1 MEEGNEKQMFVRI
14 RNLQKSYGSGSSRTQ
29 VLKHVDL
36 DIEKGKICT
45 ILGPSGSGK
54 STLLNAIGGMD
65 TVDQGQILIEGMDIS
80 AMKYAQLTEYRRTY
94 IGYIFQFYNLIPDL
108 TVKENMETTKYLGTD
123 TMDVEELLDILGLRE
138 HQFKFPSELSGGQQ
152 QRCAIGRALVKKP
165 SLLLCDEPTGA
176 LDSKTSQDIL
186 ELLERLNK
194 EFGMTMIL
202 VTHNADIAGM
212 SDQIV
217 EIRDGEIVRNQENPN
232 KLTAKEVG
240 THALYKIFQ
249 RTKKK
254 SRNLSGYF
262 YYFIH
267 RLGDGLGR
275 KCRR

>member
-1 MEEGNEKQMFVRI
+1 M
-14 RNLQKSYGSGSSRTQ
+14 
-29 VLKHVDL
+29 LKHVDL

-240 THALYKIFQ
+240 THAL
-249 RTKKK
+249 
-254 SRNLSGYF
+254 
-262 YYFIH
+262 
-267 RLGDGLGR
+267 
-275 KCRR
+275 

>member
-1 MEEGNEKQMFVRI
+1 MFVRI

-65 TVDQGQILIEGMDIS
+65 TVDQGQILREGMDIS

-240 THALYKIFQ
+240 THAL
-249 RTKKK
+249 
-254 SRNLSGYF
+254 
-262 YYFIH
+262 
-267 RLGDGLGR
+267 
-275 KCRR
+275 

>member
-108 TVKENMETTKYLGTD
+108 TVKENIETTKYLGTD

-240 THALYKIFQ
+240 THAL
-249 RTKKK
+249 
-254 SRNLSGYF
+254 
-262 YYFIH
+262 
-267 RLGDGLGR
+267 
-275 KCRR
+275 

>member
-1 MEEGNEKQMFVRI
+1 MEEGNEKQMIVRI

-240 THALYKIFQ
+240 THAL
-249 RTKKK
+249 
-254 SRNLSGYF
+254 
-262 YYFIH
+262 
-267 RLGDGLGR
+267 
-275 KCRR
+275 

>member
-1 MEEGNEKQMFVRI
+1 MFVRI

-176 LDSKTSQDIL
+176 LDSKTSQYIL

-240 THALYKIFQ
+240 THAL
-249 RTKKK
+249 
-254 SRNLSGYF
+254 
-262 YYFIH
+262 
-267 RLGDGLGR
+267 
-275 KCRR
+275 

>member
-176 LDSKTSQDIL
+176 LDSKTSQHIR

-240 THALYKIFQ
+240 THAL
-249 RTKKK
+249 
-254 SRNLSGYF
+254 
-262 YYFIH
+262 
-267 RLGDGLGR
+267 
-275 KCRR
+275 

>member
-165 SLLLCDEPTGA
+165 SLLLCDEPTGT

-240 THALYKIFQ
+240 THAI
-249 RTKKK
+249 
-254 SRNLSGYF
+254 
-262 YYFIH
+262 
-267 RLGDGLGR
+267 
-275 KCRR
+275 

>member
-1 MEEGNEKQMFVRI
+1 M
-14 RNLQKSYGSGSSRTQ
+14 
-29 VLKHVDL
+29 
-36 DIEKGKICT
+36 
-45 ILGPSGSGK
+45 
-54 STLLNAIGGMD
+54 
-65 TVDQGQILIEGMDIS
+65 
-80 AMKYAQLTEYRRTY
+80 
-94 IGYIFQFYNLIPDL
+94 
-108 TVKENMETTKYLGTD
+108 KENMETTKYLGTD

-240 THALYKIFQ
+240 THAL
-249 RTKKK
+249 
-254 SRNLSGYF
+254 
-262 YYFIH
+262 
-267 RLGDGLGR
+267 
-275 KCRR
+275 

>member
-108 TVKENMETTKYLGTD
+108 TVKENIETTKYLGTD

-194 EFGMTMIL
+194 ELGMTMIL

-240 THALYKIFQ
+240 THAL
-249 RTKKK
+249 
-254 SRNLSGYF
+254 
-262 YYFIH
+262 
-267 RLGDGLGR
+267 
-275 KCRR
+275 

>member
-176 LDSKTSQDIL
+176 LDFKTSQDIL

-240 THALYKIFQ
+240 THAL
-249 RTKKK
+249 
-254 SRNLSGYF
+254 
-262 YYFIH
+262 
-267 RLGDGLGR
+267 
-275 KCRR
+275 

>member
-1 MEEGNEKQMFVRI
+1 M
-14 RNLQKSYGSGSSRTQ
+14 
-29 VLKHVDL
+29 
-36 DIEKGKICT
+36 
-45 ILGPSGSGK
+45 
-54 STLLNAIGGMD
+54 
-65 TVDQGQILIEGMDIS
+65 
-80 AMKYAQLTEYRRTY
+80 
-94 IGYIFQFYNLIPDL
+94 
-108 TVKENMETTKYLGTD
+108 KENMETTKYLGTD

-240 THALYKIFQ
+240 THAI
-249 RTKKK
+249 
-254 SRNLSGYF
+254 
-262 YYFIH
+262 
-267 RLGDGLGR
+267 
-275 KCRR
+275 

>member
-14 RNLQKSYGSGSSRTQ
+14 RNLQKSYGCGSSRTQ

-176 LDSKTSQDIL
+176 LNSKTSQDIL

-240 THALYKIFQ
+240 THAI
-249 RTKKK
+249 
-254 SRNLSGYF
+254 
-262 YYFIH
+262 
-267 RLGDGLGR
+267 
-275 KCRR
+275 

>member
-212 SDQIV
+212 SNQIV

-240 THALYKIFQ
+240 THAI
-249 RTKKK
+249 
-254 SRNLSGYF
+254 
-262 YYFIH
+262 
-267 RLGDGLGR
+267 
-275 KCRR
+275 